1 MSREHSGNN
10 RQDKVRKALMRE
22 VSDIIAHQIKDP
34 ALVNQV
40 ISVTD
45 AEISPDLS
53 TARIFVSICG
63 DETVRQEIMTVL
75 KEAEPKIRTLVGQRI
90 RLRVTPRIEI
100 RYDDSLERGS
110 RITQLLDQIAQENL

>member
-1 MSREHSGNN
+1 MSREQSGNN

-34 ALVNQV
+34 VLTNQV

-45 AEISPDLS
+45 AEISPDMS
-53 TARIFVSICG
+53 MARIYVSIFG
-63 DETVRQEIMTVL
+63 DDTVRQEIMAVL
-75 KEAEPKIRTLVGQRI
+75 KAAEPKIRTLVGQRI
-90 RLRVTPRIEI
+90 RLRVTPKVEI

-110 RITQLLDQIAQENL
+110 RITQLLEQIAQENL